1 MILSKKKKCCTKDKL
16 CEHVGYSITGKDLG
30 GTSSYSFLFLTWLL
44 GSWETFYEETQYQD
58 VMSVWLPRQH
68 FAQIFF
74 RVCGACSANHFLTN
88 IFIHTKLRQHGGGQN
103 VFGCL
108 RQWHKSKFLKKHSLQ
123 TQQLYWSHILSL
135 KLFRKCPK
143 HFQNT
148 FFSQN

>member
-1 MILSKKKKCCTKDKL
+1 MLATALLAKILVALLRTVSCFWHGCWK
-16 CEHVGYSITGKDLG
+16 VGKH
-30 GTSSYSFLFLTWLL
+30 
-44 GSWETFYEETQYQD
+44 FYEETQYQD

-135 KLFRKCPK
+135 KLFRKCSK